1 MSHDIQDS
9 EIKAIKRELPEPDEA
24 KNPWP
29 YAVWLFF
36 GVMIGWGA
44 TYMGLQSGEGDLM
57 GGDRRTIENKQT
69 SVSEE
74 EIKIDGSVVYKNV
87 CMACHQQS
95 GLGVPGAFP
104 PLAGSEWVTG
114 NPKIIAKIVLKG
126 IQGPIKVKGSDFNG
140 VMPAFESQLKDGEIA
155 AVANYI
161 RKEWGNTATPD
172 LTTKDVAQVR
182 EELKTKDKPWS
193 ADELAP
199 K

>member
-1 MSHDIQDS
+1 MSQDFNDTDI
-9 EIKAIKRELPEPDEA
+9 KGIKRELTEPDEA

-44 TYMGLQSGEGDLM
+44 TYMGLQSGEGEML
-57 GGDRRTIENKQT
+57 GGDRRTIENP
-69 SVSEE
+69 SAPVSEE

-87 CMACHQQS
+87 CMACHQQT

-104 PLAGSEWVTG
+104 PLAGSEWVNG
-114 NPKIIAKIVLKG
+114 DPKVIAKMVLKG
-126 IQGPIKVKGSDFNG
+126 IQGPIKVKGNDYNG
-140 VMPAFESQLKDGEIA
+140 VMPAFESQLNDGEIA

-161 RKEWGNTATPD
+161 RNEWGNKATEV
-172 LTTKDVAQVR
+172 LSTKDVSQLR
-182 EELKTKDKPWS
+182 EELKSRTNSWN
-193 ADELAP
+193 ANELTS